1 MTITSALTRLIPARE
16 ASAHCD
22 IPCGIYDPVSA
33 KIAAQTVQK
42 MVLRIESLDSSDDVS
57 SSNTLSR
64 YITVK
69 EEHAELCKHELRVLW
84 ADYTWPG
91 TDANEIAA
99 KFNAALKL
107 ASQCKQTV
115 SMDNAEASG
124 CGRGRHRHRILV
136 HQRRG
141 VQRPGF
147 RRPLRRLGI
156 STSEDSQGAFY
167 WTPSDFSRNW
177 RYARRE

>member
-1 MTITSALTRLIPARE
+1 MTFTSALRRLLGVRD

-22 IPCGIYDPVSA
+22 IPCGIYDPISA

-42 MVLRIESLDSSDDVS
+42 MVLRIEALEPSGDASYA
-57 SSNTLSR
+57 NTLGR

-91 TDANEIAA
+91 TDANESAA
-99 KFNAALKL
+99 KFNSALKL

-115 SMDNAEASG
+115 SMENAEA
-124 CGRGRHRHRILV
+124 LV
-136 HQRRG
+136 AAVDDIATVFWGTKG
-141 VQRPGF
+141 V
-147 RRPLRRLGI
+147 
-156 STSEDSQGAFY
+156 EY
-167 WTPSDFSRNW
+167 SDPVAEV
-177 RYARRE
+177 RYGV

>member
-1 MTITSALTRLIPARE
+1 MTIASALKEMLGVRE

-22 IPCGIYDPVSA
+22 IPCGIYDPISA

-42 MVLRIESLDSSDDVS
+42 MVLRIESLEGDPDTAKA
-57 SSNTLSR
+57 NTFAR

-91 TDANEIAA
+91 TDANDIAA

-107 ASQCKQTV
+107 ASQCKQNV
-115 SMDNAEASG
+115 SMESAEA
-124 CGRGRHRHRILV
+124 LV
-136 HQRRG
+136 AAVDDIAAVFWSTKG
-141 VQRPGF
+141 VEYSD
-147 RRPLRRLGI
+147 PLA
-156 STSEDSQGAFY
+156 EV
-167 WTPSDFSRNW
+167 
-177 RYARRE
+177 RYGS